1 MAQENYKTK
10 AMELN
15 GPDFDW
21 LHSPV
26 DVRALYHC
34 SCIGRHGKLA
44 IFNRIVNDK
53 VALAELKR
61 SRASSMDAQR
71 QRQEEENRMRKEA
84 RDSCMAKDFAQ
95 RMLEWDIIVHDH
107 YDNMRRFMEVRV
119 RHPSVFILVPIMQFS
134 SYMHQISIYF
144 RLLLCTVA
152 CQPHLFLHSCLPCF
166 SLRHMVFHHLHV
178 PLLKM

>member
-1 MAQENYKTK
+1 MDPTLIGCTLQWTLEPFTIALVFGDMENGLY
-10 AMELN
+10 LI
-15 GPDFDW
+15 
-21 LHSPV
+21 
-26 DVRALYHC
+26 ALWMIKWPLL
-34 SCIGRHGKLA
+34 SWSEVVPPK
-44 IFNRIVNDK
+44 
-53 VALAELKR
+53 
-61 SRASSMDAQR
+61 MDAQR
-71 QRQEEENRMRKEA
+71 QHQEEENQMRKEA

-95 RMLEWDIIVHDH
+95 RMLEWGRIVHDH

-152 CQPHLFLHSCLPCF
+152 CRPHLFLHSCLPCF